1 MQGNKN
7 EEMKERILFRNLFFG
22 FLSHI
27 KYTAIAYFYAPFTFV
42 RRVLFCKNGNDYN
55 RTLFL
60 NRWGFIPRELVKKV
74 YGKKTIWIDAL
85 SGGEITQIVT
95 FCKLLKEKLPDCY
108 VILST
113 NNDYSMKFAKKHLRD
128 LEYIFDSPW
137 DIRWVV
143 KRVLK
148 KINPQVVIFVEG
160 AYLPV
165 LARQAHRMNIKT
177 VLVSALMRKKWLLHN
192 HYFYRRYFF
201 LKPFNNIDYILVK
214 SKLDRDCLVGL
225 NIEEKRI
232 FIQGNLKFDTQF
244 LSVSDD
250 EVCCL
255 KKALRIDENE
265 FVLVAGS
272 VHPKEESLI
281 IDAYQGLRLK
291 GVRLRLIIV
300 PRYNH
305 FIPDIVSKLNSYN
318 FPFILRSNIQ
328 KDGVD
333 PDKVVIV
340 DTFGEL
346 MYLYALSS
354 IIVIGGSF
362 FLRNPCG
369 FGQNIVEP
377 LLHFKPIF
385 FGPYMGQFK
394 EITDRLLTV
403 WGGMEIRSSE
413 ELSKNIECL
422 LNDKSLCQNITS
434 NIKSIVSENSESAI
448 KSVNFIK
455 NTVLSNARIPIPE
468 SRRYVI

>member
-1 MQGNKN
+1 
-7 EEMKERILFRNLFFG
+7 MKTLCNPVMG

-27 KYTAIAYFYAPFTFV
+27 QYTMLAYFYAPFSFV
-42 RRVLFCKNGNDYN
+42 RRVLFCKNKNDYN
-55 RTLFL
+55 RILFL
-60 NRWGFIPRELVKKV
+60 SRWGFIPKELVEKV
-74 YGKKTIWIDAL
+74 SGKKTIWIDAL

-95 FCKLLKEKLPDCY
+95 FCKLLKEKLPDYC

-113 NNDYSMKFAKKHLRD
+113 NNDYSMKFAKKHLRGLD
-128 LEYIFDSPW
+128 YIFDSPW

-143 KRVLK
+143 KRLLK
-148 KINPQVVIFVEG
+148 KINPQVIIFVEG

-165 LARQAHRMNIKT
+165 LARQAYGMNIKT
-177 VLVSALMRKKWLLHN
+177 VLVSALMREKWLLHN

-201 LKPFNNIDYILVK
+201 LKPFNYIDCILVK

-244 LSVSDD
+244 LSVSDS
-250 EVCCL
+250 EIYRL
-255 KKALRIDENE
+255 KKALRINENE

-272 VHPKEESLI
+272 IHPKEENLI
-281 IDAYQGLRLK
+281 IDAYRSLRLK
-291 GVRLRLIIV
+291 GARMRLIIV

-305 FIPDIVSKLNSYN
+305 FIPDIVDRLNSYN
-318 FPFILRSNIQ
+318 FPFILRSNIPS
-328 KDGVD
+328 DGID

-403 WGGMEIRSSE
+403 WDGMEIRTPE
-413 ELSKNIECL
+413 ELSRNIEFL
-422 LNDKSLCQNITS
+422 LNDKSLCQDIIS
-434 NIKSIVSENSESAI
+434 SIKLIVSENSESAT
-448 KSVNFIK
+448 KSVNFIENK
-455 NTVLSNARIPIPE
+455 VCRN
-468 SRRYVI
+468 